1 MFDVFPHGV
10 VGWSAVCDRGTYF
23 LNATKKYTTNSFV
36 VQNCFLDIFS
46 NSVDITIYARLYFM
60 LLHSQACSFDFS
72 NNKIWGNDIEINY
85 K

>member
-23 LNATKKYTTNSFV
+23 LNAKKYTTKSLV
-36 VQNCFLDIFS
+36 VQNCFLDILS

-60 LLHSQACSFDFS
+60 LLHSQACTFDFS
-72 NNKIWGNDIEINY
+72 KNKIMEITLNFY
-85 K
+85 